1 MQAWPI
7 VLFAIWVALRTQP
20 AAAAPG
26 PVPALERGG
35 VELNLDRGPGT
46 ERCIDAPALERNVET
61 RLHRRVFVR
70 EKAPFIRI
78 FLRLSHV
85 NARAFSAQLRLVS
98 DDGESLGE
106 RTLIT
111 NAAHC
116 SALDDSLA
124 LVVALLVDA
133 PLGEREAE
141 LAESERSASTPRA
154 AKDEEKASRTP
165 TTVELPASTFAPR
178 EPWQWRATAG
188 ASLAL
193 GLLPG
198 AAIGLELGVRARP
211 SRGPELS
218 VFAQGYARREA
229 SSGDGAGA
237 HFDALFVGLEICPL
251 QTEVAGMRFAACVGQ
266 NLGRLH
272 VAAFGYDQNSS
283 ATRLL
288 YNVLARGRVSI
299 PLVERVS
306 AHLSA
311 RGEVPLARPLFYYG
325 ARENIDHDVFQPNAI
340 LAILE
345 LGLSV
350 AL

>member
-1 MQAWPI
+1 MQTLAI
-7 VLFAIWVALRTQP
+7 VLFAISVALRAQP
-20 AAAAPG
+20 AIGAPTPG
-26 PVPALERGG
+26 RAG
-35 VELNLDRGPGT
+35 VELNLERGPGT

-61 RLHRRVFVR
+61 RLQRSVFLN
-70 EKAPFIRI
+70 ETEPFIRI

-85 NARAFSAQLRLVS
+85 NERTWSAELRLVS
-98 DDGESLGE
+98 DDGKSLGE
-106 RTLIT
+106 RTLVT
-111 NAAHC
+111 KAAHC

-141 LAESERSASTPRA
+141 LAASERSASTPRA
-154 AKDEEKASRTP
+154 SDAETNASGMP
-165 TTVELPASTFAPR
+165 TTLELPASTVAPR
-178 EPWQWRATAG
+178 EPWQWRATGG

-198 AAIGLELGVRARP
+198 AGVGVELGVRARP
-211 SRGPELS
+211 ARGPELS

-237 HFDALFVGLEICPL
+237 HFDALFVGFEICPL
-251 QTEVAGMRFAACVGQ
+251 ETEVARIRFAACVGQ

-299 PLVERVS
+299 PLLGPLS
-306 AHLSA
+306 AQLSA
-311 RGEVPLARPLFYYG
+311 RSEVPLSRPLFYYG
-325 ARENIDHDVFQPNAI
+325 ARENIERDVFQPSAI
-340 LAILE
+340 LAVIE
-345 LGLSV
+345 TGLSV